1 MICDNV
7 GGIRDPF
14 KQDLAL
20 EFCRIRNKDISILT
34 ETHINHDQILH
45 IRNNWLGHIFFSPGD
60 SHTKGYL
67 DLLHLGVEGITDVD
81 IDPKRRFVSFK
92 VTPSNDC
99 VLRVY
104 DPSGYSTR
112 EQVARGGGVSLK
124 DYKITKLYG
133 K

>member
-20 EFCRIRNKDISILT
+20 EFCRTGNKDISIST

-45 IRNNWLGHIFFSPGD
+45 ITNNWLGHIFFSPGD

-67 DLLHLGVEGITDVD
+67 DLLYLGVEGITDVD

-99 VLRVY
+99 VLRLC

-112 EQVARGGGVSLK
+112 EQLAKGVWGGGGVTFL
-124 DYKITKLYG
+124 
-133 K
+133 